1 MHCLKNQENR
11 FQPAVIPRHI
21 QRNGFTLVELLV
33 CIAIIGLLLGLLLP
47 AVQRAREASRSLDC
61 KNRLRQHVLNFSN
74 RGLPKFLDHD
84 TAELSNQGYL
94 CPSDNGFRS
103 SADPQSQNYQLNAGY
118 YPLPDGTLD
127 GIATFMPNEKAFK
140 GFGTAIRDGLSNT
153 AYMSETIRSDGSSYF
168 KRVAWQRVGKTYS
181 YATLKE
187 FQSDCMQGP
196 ESENDQWIAHLNIK
210 GNVSFFMAGQLYNH
224 ALTPNKPTC
233 LNGTD
238 HSTSIATASSF
249 HDGGS
254 VNVAYCDGHVA
265 TVAPGITPSVWKA
278 MGTRD
283 AGDVALEL
291 GY

>member
-1 MHCLKNQENR
+1 MR
-11 FQPAVIPRHI
+11 FSTCSLRQDRPTSLLFSPMRT
-21 QRNGFTLVELLV
+21 GFTLVELLV

-61 KNRLRQHVLNFSN
+61 KNRLRQHILNYSN

-84 TAELSNQGYL
+84 VAELSNQGYL

-103 SADPQSQNYQLNAGY
+103 AVDSQSQNYQLNAGY
-118 YPLPDGTLD
+118 YPWPDGTLD
-127 GIATFMPNEKAFK
+127 GIAALS

-168 KRVAWQRVGKTYS
+168 KRIAWQRIGKTYS
-181 YATLKE
+181 FATLKE
-187 FQSDCMQGP
+187 FQSDCRQAP
-196 ESENDQWIAHLNIK
+196 ESENDQWIAHLDVK
-210 GNVSFFMAGQLYNH
+210 GKPEFVVVGLLYNH
-224 ALTPNKPTC
+224 ALPPNQPTC

-238 HSTSIATASSF
+238 RRTAIATASSF
-249 HDGGS
+249 HAGGS

-265 TVAPGITPSVWKA
+265 TVAPGISPSVWKA

>member
-1 MHCLKNQENR
+1 MR
-11 FQPAVIPRHI
+11 T
-21 QRNGFTLVELLV
+21 GFTLVELLV

-61 KNRLRQHVLNFSN
+61 KNRLRQHILNYSN
-74 RGLPKFLDHD
+74 RSLPKFLDHD
-84 TAELSNQGYL
+84 VAELSNQGYL

-103 SADPQSQNYQLNAGY
+103 AVDSQSQNYQLNAGY
-118 YPLPDGTLD
+118 YPWPDGTLD
-127 GIATFMPNEKAFK
+127 GIAALS

-168 KRVAWQRVGKTYS
+168 KRIAWQRIGKTYS
-181 YATLKE
+181 FATLKE
-187 FQSDCMQGP
+187 FQSDCRQAP
-196 ESENDQWIAHLNIK
+196 ESENDQWIAHLDVK
-210 GNVSFFMAGQLYNH
+210 EKPEFVVVGLLYNH
-224 ALTPNKPTC
+224 ALTPNQPTC

-238 HSTSIATASSF
+238 RRTAIATASSF
-249 HDGGS
+249 HAGGS

-265 TVAPGITPSVWKA
+265 TVAPGISPSVWKA